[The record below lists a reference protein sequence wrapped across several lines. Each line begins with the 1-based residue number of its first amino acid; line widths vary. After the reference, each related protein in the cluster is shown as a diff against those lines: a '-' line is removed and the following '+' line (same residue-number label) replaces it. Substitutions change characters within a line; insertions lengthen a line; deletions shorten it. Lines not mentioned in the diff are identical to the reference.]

1 MRKKNIL
8 FLMCLLLAFP
18 MWAQEQ
24 REVKLKLVQT
34 SDVHGNYYPYDF
46 IVGRKAAGSLSRVCS
61 YVRQER
67 RTYGDRLVL
76 LDNGDILQGQPT
88 AYYYN

>member
-46 IVGRKAAGSLSRVCS
+46 IVGRDAAGSLF
-61 YVRQER
+61 VRTAGTPGVWRPAGAAGQR
-67 RTYGDRLVL
+67 RHPAGTAHGL
-76 LDNGDILQGQPT
+76 LL
-88 AYYYN
+88 